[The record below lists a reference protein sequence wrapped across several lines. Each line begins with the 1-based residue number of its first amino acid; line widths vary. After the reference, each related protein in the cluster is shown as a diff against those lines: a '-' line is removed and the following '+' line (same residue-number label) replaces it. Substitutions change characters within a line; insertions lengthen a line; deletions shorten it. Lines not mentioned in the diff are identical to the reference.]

1 MVKDMYIESIEL
13 NNYRNYRKV
22 KVEFGKNTNILYGNN
37 AQGKTNIL
45 ESIYMAATTKSHR
58 GTKDRDIIRIGED
71 ESHIRLFLRK
81 RDVSHKIDMHLRKS
95 KNKGV
100 AIDGIA
106 IRRATELYGLLNVI
120 FFSPE
125 DLSIIK
131 NGPAERRRF
140 MDLELCQISR
150 LYYQNLASY
159 NKILNQRNNL
169 LKQIYY
175 NKSLIDTLDVWN
187 IQLVDYGSRI
197 IKERKNFIDMMNDI
211 ICDIH
216 SRLTGGREKLE
227 IVYEYNVNEN
237 NFEDVLREKLETDLK
252 YSSTQAGPH
261 RDDISFLINGIDAR
275 KYGSQG
281 QQRTVALSLKMAEI
295 KLVKKIINDNPILL
309 LDDVMSEL
317 DTDRRNALIDE
328 IKDIQTIITCT
339 GYDEFIKEQVIIN
352 NVYSEVDGTAT
363 RVRTEES
370 YQCKKIIIEQNRYRF
385 WRDLKQ

>member
-1 MVKDMYIESIEL
+1 MMVSAMYIESIEL
-13 NNYRNYRKV
+13 NNYRNYRELKV
-22 KVEFGKNTNILYGNN
+22 DFGRNTNILYGNN

-71 ESHIRLFLRK
+71 ESHIRLFVNK
-81 RDVSHKIDMHLRKS
+81 KDVSHKIDMHLRKN

-100 AIDGIA
+100 AIDGIP
-106 IRRATELYGLLNVI
+106 IHRAMELYGLLNVI

-150 LYYQNLASY
+150 LYYQNLSSY

-175 NKSLIDTLDVWN
+175 DKSLLDTLDVWN
-187 IQLVDYGSRI
+187 MQLVDYGSRI
-197 IKERKNFIDMMNDI
+197 IKERRNFIQMINDI
-211 ICDIH
+211 IGDIH
-216 SRLTGGREKLE
+216 GRLTSGKEKLE
-227 IVYEYNVNEN
+227 IIYEFNVDED
-237 NFEDVLREKLETDLK
+237 NFDRILQEKMDTDLR
-252 YSSTQAGPH
+252 YSSTQSGPH
-261 RDDISFLINGIDAR
+261 RDDISFMINGIDAR

-317 DTDRRNALIDE
+317 DTSRRDSLIEE
-328 IKDIQTIITCT
+328 IRDIQTIITCT
-339 GYDEFIKEQVIIN
+339 GYDDFIKEQIIIN
-352 NVYSEVDGTAT
+352 NVYSVVEGTAT
-363 RVRTEES
+363 RVRTEEA
-370 YQCKKIIIEQNRYRF
+370 QNG
-385 WRDLKQ
+385 K

>member
-1 MVKDMYIESIEL
+1 MMVSAMYIESIEL
-13 NNYRNYRKV
+13 NNYRNYREV
-22 KVEFGKNTNILYGNN
+22 KVDFGRNTNILYGNN

-71 ESHIRLFLRK
+71 ESHIRLFVNK
-81 RDVSHKIDMHLRKS
+81 KDVSHKVDMHLRKN

-100 AIDGIA
+100 AIDGIP
-106 IRRATELYGLLNVI
+106 IHRAMELYGLLNVI

-150 LYYQNLASY
+150 LYYQNLSSY

-175 NKSLIDTLDVWN
+175 DKSLLDTLDVWN
-187 IQLVDYGSRI
+187 MQLVDYGSRI
-197 IKERKNFIDMMNDI
+197 IKERRNFIQMINDI
-211 ICDIH
+211 IGDIH
-216 SRLTGGREKLE
+216 GRLTSGKEKLE
-227 IVYEYNVNEN
+227 IIYEFNVDED
-237 NFEDVLREKLETDLK
+237 NFDRILQEKMDTDLR
-252 YSSTQAGPH
+252 YSSTQSGPH
-261 RDDISFLINGIDAR
+261 RDDISFMINGIDAR

-317 DTDRRNALIDE
+317 DTSRRDSLIEE
-328 IKDIQTIITCT
+328 IRDIQTIITCT
-339 GYDEFIKEQVIIN
+339 GYDDFIKEQIIIN
-352 NVYSEVDGTAT
+352 NVYSVVEGTAT
-363 RVRTEES
+363 RVRTEEA
-370 YQCKKIIIEQNRYRF
+370 QNG
-385 WRDLKQ
+385 K

>member
-1 MVKDMYIESIEL
+1 MVKDMYVESIEL
-13 NNYRNYRKV
+13 ENYRNYRNV
-22 KVEFGKNTNILYGNN
+22 KVEFGRNTNILYGNN

-58 GTKDRDIIRIGED
+58 GSKDRDIIRIGED
-71 ESHIRLFLRK
+71 ESHIRLFVNK
-81 RDVSHKIDMHLRKS
+81 QDISHRIDMHLRKN

-100 AIDGIA
+100 AIDGIP
-106 IRRATELYGLLNVI
+106 IRRAIELYGLLNVI

-125 DLSIIK
+125 DLTIIK

-150 LYYQNLASY
+150 LYYQNLSSY

-175 NKSLIDTLDVWN
+175 NKNLMDTLDVWN
-187 IQLVDYGSRI
+187 TQLVDSGVRI
-197 IKERKNFIDMMNDI
+197 IKERRNFIEMMNEI
-211 ICDIH
+211 IGDIH
-216 SRLTGGREKLE
+216 NRLTSGREKLE
-227 IVYEYNVNEN
+227 IIYECNVDEDS
-237 NFEDVLREKLETDLK
+237 FEKALQEKLETDLR
-252 YSSTQAGPH
+252 YSSTQSGPH
-261 RDDISFLINGIDAR
+261 RDDISFFINGIDAR

-317 DTDRRNALIDE
+317 DTSRRDALIEE

-339 GYDEFIKEQVIIN
+339 GYDDFIKQQIIIN
-352 NVYSEVDGTAT
+352 NVYSVVEGTAT

-370 YQCKKIIIEQNRYRF
+370 
-385 WRDLKQ
+385 

>member
-1 MVKDMYIESIEL
+1 MVKDMYVESIEL
-13 NNYRNYRKV
+13 ENYRNYRNV
-22 KVEFGKNTNILYGNN
+22 KVEFGRNTNILYGNN

-58 GTKDRDIIRIGED
+58 GSKDRDIIRIGED
-71 ESHIRLFLRK
+71 ESHIRLFVNK
-81 RDVSHKIDMHLRKS
+81 QDISHRIDMHLRKN

-100 AIDGIA
+100 AIDGIP
-106 IRRATELYGLLNVI
+106 IRRAIELYGLLNVI

-125 DLSIIK
+125 DLTIIK

-150 LYYQNLASY
+150 LYYQNLSSY

-175 NKSLIDTLDVWN
+175 NKNLMDTLDVWN
-187 IQLVDYGSRI
+187 TQLVDSGVRI
-197 IKERKNFIDMMNDI
+197 IKERRNFIEMMNEI
-211 ICDIH
+211 IGDIH
-216 SRLTGGREKLE
+216 SHLTSGREKLE
-227 IVYEYNVNEN
+227 IIYECNVDEDS
-237 NFEDVLREKLETDLK
+237 FEKALQEKLETDLR
-252 YSSTQAGPH
+252 YSSTQSGPH

-317 DTDRRNALIDE
+317 DTSRRDALIEE
-328 IKDIQTIITCT
+328 IKNIQTIITCT
-339 GYDEFIKEQVIIN
+339 GYDDFIKQQIIIN
-352 NVYSEVDGTAT
+352 NVYSVVEGTAT

-370 YQCKKIIIEQNRYRF
+370 
-385 WRDLKQ
+385 

>member
-1 MVKDMYIESIEL
+1 MMVSAMYIESIEL
-13 NNYRNYRKV
+13 NNYRNYREV
-22 KVEFGKNTNILYGNN
+22 KVDFGRNTNILYGNN

-71 ESHIRLFLRK
+71 ESHIRLFVRK
-81 RDVSHKIDMHLRKS
+81 KDVSHKIDMHLRKN

-100 AIDGIA
+100 AIDGLPIHKA
-106 IRRATELYGLLNVI
+106 MELYGLLNVI

-150 LYYQNLASY
+150 LYYQNLSSY

-175 NKSLIDTLDVWN
+175 DKSLLDTLDVWN
-187 IQLVDYGSRI
+187 MQLVDYGSRI
-197 IKERKNFIDMMNDI
+197 IKERRNFIQMINDI
-211 ICDIH
+211 IGEIH
-216 SRLTGGREKLE
+216 GRLTSGKEKLE
-227 IVYEYNVNEN
+227 IIYEFNVDED
-237 NFEDVLREKLETDLK
+237 NFDRILQEKMDTDLR
-252 YSSTQAGPH
+252 YSSTQSGPH
-261 RDDISFLINGIDAR
+261 RDDISFMINGIDAR

-317 DTDRRNALIDE
+317 DTSRRDSLIEE
-328 IKDIQTIITCT
+328 IRDIQTIITCT
-339 GYDEFIKEQVIIN
+339 GYDDFIKEQIIIN
-352 NVYSEVDGTAT
+352 NVYSVVEGTAT
-363 RVRTEES
+363 RVRTEEA
-370 YQCKKIIIEQNRYRF
+370 QNG
-385 WRDLKQ
+385 K

>member
-1 MVKDMYIESIEL
+1 MVKEMYIESIEL
-13 NNYRNYRKV
+13 SNYRNYNDL
-22 KVEFGKNTNILYGNN
+22 KVEFGRNTNILYGNN

-58 GTKDRDIIRIGED
+58 GSKDRDIIKIGKD
-71 ESHIRLFLRK
+71 ESHIRLIIRK
-81 RDVSHKIDMHLRKS
+81 RDISHKIDMHLRKS

-106 IRRATELYGLLNVI
+106 IHRAAELYGLLNVI

-150 LYYQNLASY
+150 LYYQNLVSY
-159 NKILNQRNNL
+159 NKVLNQRNNL
-169 LKQIYY
+169 LKQI
-175 NKSLIDTLDVWN
+175 NFNRSLMDTIDVWN
-187 IQLVDYGSRI
+187 MQLVDYGSRI
-197 IKERKNFIDMMNDI
+197 IKERKNFIDMMNDLI
-211 ICDIH
+211 GDIH
-216 SRLTGGREKLE
+216 SRLTSGKEKLE
-227 IVYEYNVNEN
+227 IVYDANVTEEE
-237 NFEDVLREKLETDLK
+237 FEKSLQDKMDIDLR
-252 YSSTQAGPH
+252 YASTQVGPH

-295 KLVKKIINDNPILL
+295 KLVKKIINDNPVLL

-317 DTDRRNALIDE
+317 DTDRRNSLIEE
-328 IKDIQTIITCT
+328 IRDIQTIITCT
-339 GYDEFIKEQVIIN
+339 GYDDFIKEQIIIN
-352 NVYSEVDGTAT
+352 NVYSVVEGTAT

-370 YQCKKIIIEQNRYRF
+370 
-385 WRDLKQ
+385 

>member
-1 MVKDMYIESIEL
+1 MRNMYIESIEL
-13 NNYRNYRKV
+13 NNYRNYRQV

-58 GTKDRDIIRIGED
+58 GTKDRDIIKIGED
-71 ESHIRLFLRK
+71 ESHIRLFIQK
-81 RDVSHKIDMHLRKS
+81 REISHKIDMHLRKN

-106 IRRATELYGLLNVI
+106 IKRAAELYGLLNVI

-175 NKSLIDTLDVWN
+175 NKSLIDRLDVWN
-187 IQLVDYGSRI
+187 MQLVDYGSRI
-197 IKERKNFIDMMNDI
+197 IKERKNFIKMMNDI
-211 ICDIH
+211 IGEIH
-216 SRLTGGREKLE
+216 NRLTGGKEKLE
-227 IVYEYNVNEN
+227 IVYEYNVNEDK
-237 NFEDVLREKLETDLK
+237 FEEVLQEKLETDMR

-352 NVYSEVDGTAT
+352 NVYSVVDGTAT
-363 RVRTEES
+363 RVRTEE
-370 YQCKKIIIEQNRYRF
+370 E
-385 WRDLKQ
+385 

>member
-1 MVKDMYIESIEL
+1 MYIESIEL
-13 NNYRNYRKV
+13 RNYRNYENL
-22 KVEFGKNTNILYGNN
+22 KVEFGRNTNILYGNN

-58 GTKDRDIIRIGED
+58 GSKDRDVIKIGED
-71 ESHIRLFLRK
+71 ESHIRLIIKK
-81 RDVSHKIDMHLRKS
+81 RDISHKIDMHLRKN

-106 IRRATELYGLLNVI
+106 IRRAAELYGLLNVI

-150 LYYQNLASY
+150 LYYQNLVSY
-159 NKILNQRNNL
+159 NKVLNQRNNL
-169 LKQIYY
+169 LKQI
-175 NKSLIDTLDVWN
+175 NFNRSLMDTIDVWN
-187 IQLVDYGSRI
+187 MQLVDYGSRI

-211 ICDIH
+211 IGDIH
-216 SRLTGGREKLE
+216 SRLTSGKEKLE
-227 IVYEYNVNEN
+227 IVYDSNVTVEEFEN
-237 NFEDVLREKLETDLK
+237 NLQDKMDIDLR
-252 YSSTQAGPH
+252 YASTQVGPH

-295 KLVKKIINDNPILL
+295 KLVKKIINDNPVLL

-317 DTDRRNALIDE
+317 DTDRRNSLIEE
-328 IKDIQTIITCT
+328 IRDIQTIITCT
-339 GYDEFIKEQVIIN
+339 GYDDFIKEQIIIN
-352 NVYSEVDGTAT
+352 NVYSVVEGTAT

-370 YQCKKIIIEQNRYRF
+370 
-385 WRDLKQ
+385 